1 MRTEWK
7 GQTLGWAVAGGRRG
21 RCWLNRLHSG
31 FTLTSWIK
39 AILQTAAVT
48 HCACVCGYMEVN
60 EGPTKRD
67 LGEGNLF
74 FFFFSLLY
82 INLGK
87 GRMCMR
93 DSVSLCAGEK

>member
-1 MRTEWK
+1 MIHSGQKKCPESFLFLHRTRLKRDEDRVERSNTRV
-7 GQTLGWAVAGGRRG
+7 GGWGGRRG

-39 AILQTAAVT
+39 AVLQTAAVT

-67 LGEGNLF
+67 LGEGNPF
-74 FFFFSLLY
+74 FFFFFF
-82 INLGK
+82 
-87 GRMCMR
+87 
-93 DSVSLCAGEK
+93 